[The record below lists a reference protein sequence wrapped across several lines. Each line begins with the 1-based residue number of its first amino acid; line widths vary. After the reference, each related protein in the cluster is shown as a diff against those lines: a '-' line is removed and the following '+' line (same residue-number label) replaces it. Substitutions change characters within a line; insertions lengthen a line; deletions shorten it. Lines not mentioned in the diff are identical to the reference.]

1 MFYTL
6 NFYYMIVQNCE
17 TIFIKAE
24 QGERV
29 FYLPKDKLQGK
40 TIKYIIPLFGLLSF
54 NGVPIVG
61 NELRNKF
68 FMDLYDIDHAPR
80 IIGQS
85 MCVNNQM
92 TNYKKLLD
100 FALDLDLC
108 RIYGTTANSQ
118 SCYIPLLFIY
128 DCKLQ
133 GVANIADNFITLQVP
148 KEKGVYKLSDCG
160 GYILKGKAI
169 KKIITLGLYPDVW
182 ATIRTT
188 ENQNSFLNVPCALF
202 ENTLQTENRDLA
214 FENIF
219 IDPDNTTINN
229 ESDKGD
235 NIYLTFI
242 Y

>member
-1 MFYTL
+1 
-6 NFYYMIVQNCE
+6 MIVQNCE

-24 QGERV
+24 QGESV
-29 FYLPKDKLQGK
+29 FYLQKDRLKDKR
-40 TIKYIIPLFGLLSF
+40 IKYIIPLFGLLSF

-61 NELRNKF
+61 SELRNKF
-68 FMDLYDIDHAPR
+68 FIDLYDNNHAPR

-85 MCVNNQM
+85 ISTNNQM

-100 FALDLDLC
+100 FSLDLDLC
-108 RIYGTTANSQ
+108 ILYGTTAISQ
-118 SCYIPLLFIY
+118 TCYIPLLFIY

-133 GVANIADNFITLQVP
+133 GVANVADNFLTLEIP
-148 KEKGVYKLSDCG
+148 KEKGVYKMSDYG
-160 GYILKGKAI
+160 GYILKDKAI

-182 ATIRTT
+182 ATIRTYD
-188 ENQNSFLNVPCALF
+188 NQNSFLNVPCMLF
-202 ENTLQTENRDLA
+202 NQQMQLESRDFA

-229 ESDKGD
+229 ESDKDD